1 MLLLLHRPQMT
12 SNHDPAIVTLFQ
24 STLEHTLDHFLEFW
38 IFEGVRHFL
47 GLLNQ
52 PPTPLITLVL
62 TTFLLSLCHQLSL
75 SQCRIKGTF
84 ITM

>member
-24 STLEHTLDHFLEFW
+24 STLEHALDHFLEFW
-38 IFEGVRHFL
+38 IFEGVKHFF

-52 PPTPLITLVL
+52 PPTSLLTLVHMTSEQRGRRL
-62 TTFLLSLCHQLSL
+62 ANFYPK
-75 SQCRIKGTF
+75 KGL
-84 ITM
+84 